1 MAFPTAIPHQGDL
14 GRWNDITSAGG
25 PAVADAATVNDVL
38 TQVTVAN
45 GRKAIDIGNLKADY
59 AILSMLYDGTLT
71 AITDP
76 IVGLAG
82 ANYDAGGD
90 VDDYEVLNNRD
101 NARTVALVCNTAS
114 DQKGAGGLVR
124 TAVDNSEHVFPLK
137 GCKRFVP
144 FVETAMSG
152 STGSTATA
160 KLQIKF
166 VRKEEIE

>member
-25 PAVADAATVNDVL
+25 PATQDAATVNDVL
-38 TQVTVAN
+38 TQVTAAN
-45 GRKAIDIGNLKADY
+45 GRKVIDIGNMEADY
-59 AILSMLYDGTLT
+59 AAVSMLYDSTLT

-76 IVGLAG
+76 VIGLAG
-82 ANYDAGGD
+82 ASYDPGNG
-90 VDDYEVLNNRD
+90 VDDYEVLRNRN
-101 NARTVALVCNTAS
+101 NARTVSLPCSPST

-124 TAVDNSEHVFPLK
+124 TDVDANAHIFPIK

-144 FVETAMSG
+144 FVETALAG

-166 VRKEEIE
+166 FCEGDCE